1 MKFTIRVKLFVSIF
15 LIFIFVLSVGAFIGV
30 SSATKI
36 YSQAILDKEL
46 VVGRN
51 LALQLDRLLKLGIPL
66 GQIEGFNEQA
76 LEIIQKH
83 PEITTAM
90 VVDTNTKIIFAS
102 DPSKVGE
109 IISIDTIISG
119 VESEKENTVTYRL
132 GSSSFYTVIVP
143 FYDLNQNHI
152 GAILLDV
159 PSEVV
164 TSKEKELITKIVIA
178 AATSFIVASI
188 VLFIILNFWINR
200 PLNSLLKTMQD
211 IIQTRDL
218 TRKAAIKSSDEIGIL
233 AVTFN
238 RMIDELGKS
247 RQEIEQYSGELEQKV
262 KGRTEELNQKLTEL
276 ERVNK
281 LMVGRELKMT
291 ELKKEIAKLR
301 PLALKASGPEGGEK
315 NE

>member
-247 RQEIEQYSGELEQKV
+247 RQKIEQY
-262 KGRTEELNQKLTEL
+262 R
-276 ERVNK
+276 
-281 LMVGRELKMT
+281 
-291 ELKKEIAKLR
+291 
-301 PLALKASGPEGGEK
+301 
-315 NE
+315 